1 MLNITFKILIFQCY
15 YFGAALDLRT
25 MFGQRTIN
33 EIVTVFKVQFGIK
46 VNTYKSPNTLFQI
59 HLLIQ
64 THTCIY
70 ELYMFI
76 NERPETGH

>member
-1 MLNITFKILIFQCY
+1 
-15 YFGAALDLRT
+15 

-33 EIVTVFKVQFGIK
+33 EIVTIFKEQIGIK
-46 VNTYKSPNTLFQI
+46 VNTYKSTNSLFQI

-76 NERPETGH
+76 NERPGTRNVYT